1 MLTRTRSSPPPLEA
15 GIENFPHDTC
25 GERIADGCIHIA
37 GIAASLAAAA
47 ILITISFTSLPPLTT
62 VSVVIYSV
70 GLVAVFSFS
79 AGYHLVTLPGP
90 KALLRRCD
98 HAAIFVK
105 IAATYTP
112 FAVVKIGG
120 IGGLTL
126 LGGVW
131 AIAVVGVI
139 AKLGWPERF
148 PRAAYVLYLGQGW
161 AGIAAFNS
169 LMEALPTSTLV
180 LIGVGGCLYT
190 IGVVFHLWRTLPY
203 HNAIWHALVLTAS
216 ACLFAAVVEAV
227 AT

>member
-1 MLTRTRSSPPPLEA
+1 
-15 GIENFPHDTC
+15 
-25 GERIADGCIHIA
+25 
-37 GIAASLAAAA
+37 
-47 ILITISFTSLPPLTT
+47 

-70 GLVAVFSFS
+70 GLVAVFGFS

-161 AGIAAFNS
+161 AGIAVFDS

-180 LIGVGGCLYT
+180 LLGVGGCLYT

-203 HNAIWHALVLTAS
+203 HNAIWHAFVLTAS
-216 ACLFAAVVEAV
+216 ACLFAAVAEAV

>member
-1 MLTRTRSSPPPLEA
+1 MPTVGHRCRES
-15 GIENFPHDTC
+15 FPHYTS
-25 GERIADGCIHIA
+25 GERIADGCVHIA
-37 GIAASLAAAA
+37 SVAASLAAAA
-47 ILITISFTSLPPLTT
+47 ILITISFTSLPPLST
-62 VSVVIYSV
+62 VSVVIYSS
-70 GLVAVFSFS
+70 GLVAVFGFS

-90 KALLRRCD
+90 KAILRRCD

-120 IGGLTL
+120 IAGLTL
-126 LGGVW
+126 LGAVW

-148 PRAAYVLYLGQGW
+148 PRTAYVLYLGQGW
-161 AGIAAFNS
+161 AGIAAFNP
-169 LMEALPTSTLV
+169 LTAALSTSALV
-180 LIGVGGCLYT
+180 LLVLGGCLYT

-203 HNAIWHALVLTAS
+203 HNAIWHTFVLIAS

-227 AT
+227 GT

>member
-1 MLTRTRSSPPPLEA
+1 VLTRTRSSPPPLEA
-15 GIENFPHDTC
+15 GIENFPHYTC

-70 GLVAVFSFS
+70 GLVAVFGFS
-79 AGYHLVTLPGP
+79 AGYHLVTLPSL
-90 KALLRRCD
+90 KAILRRCD

-112 FAVVKIGG
+112 FAMVKIGG
-120 IGGLTL
+120 IAGHTL

-131 AIAVVGVI
+131 AIAVVGII
-139 AKLGWPERF
+139 AKLAWPQRF
-148 PRAAYVLYLGQGW
+148 PRAAYALYLGQGW

-169 LMEALPTSTLV
+169 LMEALSTSTLV
-180 LIGVGGCLYT
+180 LLGMGGCLYT